1 MEYAVPK
8 GIRSAMESYRLATD
22 GYTMRNGDV
31 IVDPREI
38 DAFSLLVNAMGIPST
53 EIQEIKWTRGQQY
66 ELEQYFSKE
75 SGKIRKKYIK
85 ANKARDRQG
94 MKNLR
99 EEWRELQDAKDRV
112 RPFFNDTRGVLNR
125 QSVSDLLRAPREQ
138 KKREAKG
145 RSKLSGS

>member
-1 MEYAVPK
+1 
-8 GIRSAMESYRLATD
+8 
-22 GYTMRNGDV
+22 MRNGDV

-75 SGKIRKKYIK
+75 SGKIRKAYIK

-145 RSKLSGS
+145 RSKLSDS